1 MAGTSARMPCLGP
14 IRAIR
19 GCGPVGYVIKT
30 SKFLPI
36 SLGTFPALTPKEV
49 MGKLL
54 GLLLGGLAI
63 GVIVG
68 VVFQMAYPN
77 AQISPDL
84 GLLFALVGLVLS
96 WLVRAA
102 WHTLRGRQQ

>member
-1 MAGTSARMPCLGP
+1 MPARLPWP

-19 GCGPVGYVIKT
+19 GCGSIACVIKT
-30 SKFLPI
+30 SKFLPFC
-36 SLGTFPALTPKEV
+36 LGTFPALTPKEV

-102 WHTLRGRQQ
+102 WHTLRRRQQ

>member
-1 MAGTSARMPCLGP
+1 
-14 IRAIR
+14 
-19 GCGPVGYVIKT
+19 
-30 SKFLPI
+30 
-36 SLGTFPALTPKEV
+36 

-68 VVFQMAYPN
+68 VLFQVAYPN
-77 AQISPDL
+77 TQISSDL

-96 WLVRAA
+96 WLIRTA
-102 WHTLRGRQQ
+102 WQVLRGRQE